1 MEIFLDTA
9 KVEEIR
15 QAVAWGIVSGV
26 TTNPSLMMRAGRG
39 DYQEVTQEICSLVQG
54 PISAEVVSEDA
65 TGMVEEARRIAQW
78 SPHVLIKVPITE
90 EGLKAIHAISA
101 LEVDPDTL
109 CNGCPWFGK
118 CDTPIEKARELAA
131 LWGVRTNCT
140 LVFSANQALLAAL
153 AGATFVSPFVGRLD
167 DAGHDGMQIVAD
179 IVNIFDTYDIDTRV
193 LAASIRHPLHITQ
206 AALAGADIATVPF
219 AVLQKAIHHP
229 LTDVGVRRFLEDWA
243 QVQA

>member
-1 MEIFLDTA
+1 
-9 KVEEIR
+9 
-15 QAVAWGIVSGV
+15 
-26 TTNPSLMMRAGRG
+26 MMRAGRG
-39 DYQEVTQEICSLVQG
+39 DYQTVTQEICSLVQG

-65 TGMVEEARRIAQW
+65 SGMVEEARRIAQW
-78 SPHVLIKVPITE
+78 SPHVLIKVPIIE

-118 CDTPIEKARELAA
+118 CDTPIEKARELAS

-153 AGATFVSPFVGRLD
+153 AGATFVSSFVGRLD
-167 DAGHDGMQIVAD
+167 DAGHDGMQVVAD
-179 IVNIFDTYDIDTRV
+179 IVNIFDTYDLDTRV

-206 AALAGADIATVPF
+206 AALAGADVATVPF
-219 AVLQKAIHHP
+219 DVLQKAIHHP
-229 LTDVGVRRFLEDWA
+229 LTDIGVRRFLEDWA
-243 QVQA
+243 KVRA